1 MQTALCTG
9 LLAISLSLPVAAY
22 AQPAKT
28 VPIPAT
34 DTSVVIQPMQW
45 AAVGVG
51 VVVGAAVLDMF
62 MPTSIAFIVGGSV
75 GGYLANAWYNGY
87 GVEVRV
93 APKT

>member
-1 MQTALCTG
+1 MQTALRTG
-9 LLAISLSLPVAAY
+9 LLAISLSFPVAAY

-34 DTSVVIQPMQW
+34 DTTIVIQPMQW
-45 AAVGVG
+45 VTIGVG
-51 VVVGAAVLDMF
+51 VVVGAAVLDMV
-62 MPTSIAFIVGGSV
+62 MPTGIAFVVGGSL

>member
-1 MQTALCTG
+1 MQTALRTG
-9 LLAISLSLPVAAY
+9 LLAISLSFPVAAY

-28 VPIPAT
+28 VTVPAT
-34 DTSVVIQPMQW
+34 DTSIVIQPLQW
-45 AAVGVG
+45 ATIGVG
-51 VVVGAAVLDMF
+51 VVVGAAVLDIF
-62 MPTSIAFIVGGSV
+62 MPSGIAFVVGGSI

>member
-1 MQTALCTG
+1 MRTALCTG
-9 LLAISLSLPVAAY
+9 LVALSLSFPVAAY

-28 VPIPAT
+28 VPVPAT
-34 DTSVVIQPMQW
+34 DTSIVIQPMQW
-45 AAVGVG
+45 AAIGVG
-51 VVVGAAVLDMF
+51 VVVGAAVLDIF
-62 MPTSIAFIVGGSV
+62 MPSGVAFIVGGSV

>member
-1 MQTALCTG
+1 MQTALRTG
-9 LLAISLSLPVAAY
+9 LLAVSLSFPMAAY

-28 VPIPAT
+28 VTVPAT
-34 DTSVVIQPMQW
+34 DTSIVIQPMQW
-45 AAVGVG
+45 AAIGVG
-51 VVVGAAVLDMF
+51 VVVGAAVLDMV
-62 MPTSIAFIVGGSV
+62 MPTGIAFVVGGSI